1 MSKKIRIA
9 ALFDTDC
16 VAARQGLYVIPCKC
30 AGSSPIKFGP
40 TFALITGQYSEFLRT
55 TKGSPMKIV
64 CSWCRK
70 EGKAEF
76 VGEKA
81 PLDDARETH
90 GICVVH
96 RRDVEARWKA
106 SLHTVS
112 RSGVSPRLSSAFFRK
127 WRSVLNVTKKMR
139 P

>member
-1 MSKKIRIA
+1 
-9 ALFDTDC
+9 
-16 VAARQGLYVIPCKC
+16 
-30 AGSSPIKFGP
+30 
-40 TFALITGQYSEFLRT
+40 
-55 TKGSPMKIV
+55 MKIV

-90 GICVVH
+90 GICVAHHAQVH
-96 RRDVEARWKA
+96 AHWWA
-106 SLHTVS
+106 SIQLADE
-112 RSGVSPRLSSAFFRK
+112 SGVNIRKEMSSALFL
-127 WRSVLNVTKKMR
+127 WGELLNLTKRMR